1 MKFWIAAILSI
12 ALIVLGPATAAQA
25 AMDCHGVTGHT
36 DASDA
41 ETLSGTAITCAHCD
55 QNHDSDHGKPSA
67 PGHASKCVSSC
78 CGTLS
83 FIPADSGAVEM
94 GGSATYRLL
103 KLTVR
108 ANALGIV
115 QERPPKLLG

>member
-12 ALIVLGPATAAQA
+12 ALIILGPATAAQA
-25 AMDCHGVTGHT
+25 AMDCHGAAGYT
-36 DASDA
+36 DISATEA
-41 ETLSGTAITCAHCD
+41 QSGVAIGCAHCD
-55 QNHDSDHGKPSA
+55 QDHDSDHGKSSV
-67 PGHASKCVSSC
+67 PGHAGKCISSC

-83 FIPADSGAVEM
+83 FIPADSGIVEM
-94 GGSATYRLL
+94 GASAIYRPLD
-103 KLTVR
+103 LTIH